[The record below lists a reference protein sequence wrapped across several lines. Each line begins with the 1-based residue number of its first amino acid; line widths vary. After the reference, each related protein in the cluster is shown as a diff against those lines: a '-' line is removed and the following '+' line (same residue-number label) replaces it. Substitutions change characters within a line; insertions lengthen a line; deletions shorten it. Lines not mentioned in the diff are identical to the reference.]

1 MKKSIH
7 CLIILN
13 LWFDESHRAQGRF
26 SHKFVH
32 QKNIAMTNTDTV
44 SSIMN
49 KPVVTLQAEDNLKRV
64 RDTFDTHPTDYIPI
78 LRGGGFLGII
88 HKSDFK
94 FFMAGLVLHGDDYA
108 VNNFRLQRIQA
119 QEIMTTS
126 EDIVQPDTSIES
138 AIKLFS
144 EHHFKALPVLE
155 GKTLVGVVTPF
166 DILQGQF
173 VGIAM

>member
-1 MKKSIH
+1 MIT
-7 CLIILN
+7 LN
-13 LWFDESHRAQGRF
+13 LLFDKSHGSLGRF
-26 SHKFVH
+26 CLKFVH
-32 QKNIAMTNTDTV
+32 RKSTAMTNTNTV

-78 LRGGGFLGII
+78 LREGDFLGII
-88 HKSDFK
+88 HKTDFK

-126 EDIVQPDTSIES
+126 EDIVQSDTPIES

-155 GKTLVGVVTPF
+155 GKVLVGVVTPF
-166 DILQGQF
+166 DILQIQF
-173 VGIAM
+173 VGAAV